1 MENFNSFSKLG
12 KVYLSIILYEK
23 IIILGGEIP
32 LKCTSITD
40 QKFYYCYTLFIQMKN
55 NKYKRGYMQKS
66 IMIVSEFY
74 YKKLFL
80 DLLLQ
85 FKKVFVSETGQT
97 FPLKNLEKLFLI
109 FNNAE
114 KYQSDIKRIQNIEKN
129 NVINDD
135 SLTVSSKNYEENKSS
150 QEFTEIKLEENKN
163 SQEKNNSL
171 SSDERSSPL
180 ANSGVKNFIS
190 EINEI
195 KSNYDVS
202 IYPQNNNFFEYLSI
216 YYISK
221 IWNIWELVITE
232 TPLLVQA
239 DSPSLASEIV
249 FLLSSLIFPLKYCG
263 DVRPYFTIYDNDF
276 KDYRDQQDLKDLN
289 SPILGVINPICA
301 KSFSNF
307 CVLHFDDNYYH
318 ENKIENP
325 TKNFNKNLI
334 NDEVL
339 TLVNYKKKFIV
350 MPNKTL
356 IKTFMDFIEDP
367 ENKSYDKLNIY
378 LRMYL
383 IELNNDFMRTFEE
396 YFFLKESNELR
407 RIALI
412 KPNFSI
418 FEIFNKD
425 KFIKYLNSQ
434 NNYFNVKYVNNKKK
448 TIELY
453 TRFIETKCFNFYLK
467 NLLSRI
473 KNFM

>member
-1 MENFNSFSKLG
+1 
-12 KVYLSIILYEK
+12 
-23 IIILGGEIP
+23 
-32 LKCTSITD
+32 
-40 QKFYYCYTLFIQMKN
+40 
-55 NKYKRGYMQKS
+55 MQKS
-66 IMIVSEFY
+66 IMIISEFY

-80 DLLLQ
+80 DLLDQ
-85 FKKVFVSETGQT
+85 FKNVFVSETAQT
-97 FPLKNLEKLFLI
+97 FPLKSLEKLFLI

-114 KYQSDIKRIQNIEKN
+114 KYETDIKRIQNIEKN
-129 NVINDD
+129 KNSSQTTD
-135 SLTVSSKNYEENKSS
+135 SQIILSKKFEDNKSS
-150 QEFTEIKLEENKN
+150 EEFTEIKLEENKN
-163 SQEKNNSL
+163 SEEENQTSL
-171 SSDERSSPL
+171 SSEPSSPL
-180 ANSGVKNFIS
+180 TKSRVKHFIS
-190 EINEI
+190 EIKEI
-195 KSNYDVS
+195 KSNYEIS

-216 YYISK
+216 YYVSK
-221 IWNIWELVITE
+221 IWNIWELIITE

-239 DSPSLASEIV
+239 DSPSLTSEIV

-263 DVRPYFTIYDNDF
+263 DIRPYFTIYDNDF
-276 KDYRDQQDLKDLN
+276 KDYRDQQELKDLN

-307 CVLHFDDNYYH
+307 CVLHFDDHYFQD
-318 ENKIENP
+318 NKLENP

-339 TLVNYKKKFIV
+339 TLSNYKKKFIL

-356 IKTFMDFIEDP
+356 IKTFTDFIEDP
-367 ENKSYDKLNIY
+367 GNKSYDRLNIY

-383 IELNNDFMRTFEE
+383 IELNNDFMRSFEE
-396 YFFLKESNELR
+396 YFFLQESDELR

-418 FEIFNKD
+418 FEIFSKD
-425 KFIKYLNSQ
+425 KFIKYLNTQ
-434 NNYFNVKYVNNKKK
+434 NNYFNLKYVNNKKK

-467 NLLSRI
+467 NLLNRI